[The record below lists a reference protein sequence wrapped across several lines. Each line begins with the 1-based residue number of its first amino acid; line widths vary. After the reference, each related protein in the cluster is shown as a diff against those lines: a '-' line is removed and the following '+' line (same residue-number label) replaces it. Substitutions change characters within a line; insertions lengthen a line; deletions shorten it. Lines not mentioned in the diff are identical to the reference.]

1 MTDTFPAIMQDE
13 ILRRA
18 VSYYGAKNWKKIG
31 EPVILSVASQL
42 VSASVSS
49 LLGELAPIV
58 RWLHVGW
65 VLLYFSIQ
73 IVLAQL
79 EV

>member
-1 MTDTFPAIMQDE
+1 MATDTSIAIMQDE

-31 EPVILSVASQL
+31 TLSILSVASQL

-49 LLGELAPIV
+49 LLGVLAPILLH
-58 RWLHVGW
+58 LHVA
-65 VLLYFSIQ
+65 
-73 IVLAQL
+73 LAKVQ
-79 EV
+79 